1 MTMQRYKTLMTLGAL
16 LGALALPVQAQQDD
30 AQNAD
35 ARWVSGDLTTFV
47 RSGPTDGY
55 RIVGTLTAGDPVELL
70 ETQGDYSRVRSQSG
84 DVVWVPSSDLQGEPS
99 AKVRLPELE
108 ARVEEL
114 SEELSGINETWES
127 RMASVTET
135 LDVREQRIA
144 ELERRNQALAS
155 ESEEAGARVRELQA
169 RLDTQEEDLLMR
181 YFMYGGGVAG
191 AGLLVGLIVPHLPRR
206 RRKRDRWF

>member
-1 MTMQRYKTLMTLGAL
+1 MTMQRCKTLTVGVL
-16 LGALALPVQAQQDD
+16 LGALALPLQAQENEAGD
-30 AQNAD
+30 AT
-35 ARWVSGDLTTFV
+35 RWVSDELTTYV

-55 RIVGTLTAGDPVELL
+55 RIVGTLTAGAPVEVL
-70 ETQGDYSRVRSQSG
+70 ETSGDYTRVRSGSG
-84 DVVWVPSSDLQGEPS
+84 DVVWVPSSELQDSPS
-99 AKVRLPELE
+99 AQVRLPELE
-108 ARVEEL
+108 ARVQSL

-127 RMASVTET
+127 RMASMTET

-144 ELERRNQALAS
+144 QLEARNHELEAETEQSRATI
-155 ESEEAGARVRELQA
+155 RELQA

-191 AGLLVGLIVPHLPRR
+191 AGLLVGLVVPHLPRR